1 VQRDVIGPRE
11 HRGWSGL
18 LVELHSRCG
27 RGVDVARF
35 LNSGANSA
43 LAPEHLQTAL
53 LRSSAFSVKGKTGE
67 SVGTEG
73 EREKR
78 KNRQIMSCLLVACC
92 LLPDVYSWGVVYHNE
107 P

>member
-67 SVGTEG
+67 SVETEG
-73 EREKR
+73 ETLREEKESS
-78 KNRQIMSCLLVACC
+78 NNVMSIGCV
-92 LLPDVYSWGVVYHNE
+92 LPSS
-107 P
+107 